1 MYFSAVVAYKYAA
14 PDGAF
19 RVFHIFCAFMFQIFV
34 LSCYTF
40 PMKKSV
46 TLSQNIPASH
56 DGKRRLIFLS
66 AFILIAV
73 SVAIA
78 LTVFQHIR
86 NHRDTVRLVSE
97 QLDRQQLLL
106 ARSVARQIETFLTYI
121 ANDLSRLSDLPGVAN
136 MDDGIFDQ
144 IQSFYRGIPPKT
156 SLRRIDKNGILRFVY
171 PDEFWRGSLIGKD
184 YSKEDY
190 FLLAKAGKDI
200 VLTGVML
207 NEIGE
212 MRIRI
217 AKSVHLS
224 NERGEKVFN
233 GIIAGS
239 FDLQTLSSFVSP
251 IVSGKSGYAW
261 LMNESGMILAHYEK
275 DFVGQNA
282 FEIREKKNPDLNYD
296 AIYRL
301 QKDMIAGR
309 EGMGHYLSGWH
320 RQQKGNIEKIIA
332 YTPVHVFDKI
342 WSVAV
347 CVPVEELEGLVR
359 NTYREN
365 EYVIAMIILIL
376 GIGSVVSFLIPY
388 RWSRV
393 LQKEINMRK
402 QTEDALGET
411 KRFSSSL
418 IAAMKD
424 GLCVIS
430 PEGIHI
436 DVNPAFCEMTGFT
449 REELIGT
456 GMPHL
461 YWPESRTEE
470 IKRTYQKIVNGEFE
484 DFELMFRRKNGE
496 EFPVIFSPSCI
507 RDNGNIIRYFANIKN
522 IEKRRKAIAA
532 MQESEE
538 HLRVVIEKI
547 ADGIIITDSE
557 GIVFFAN
564 PAAEFLFEKKLHE
577 LAGKPFPFPL
587 SAEKT
592 VIIEIPQKDG
602 ETSVAEMRTVA
613 LKRNGKISYLASL
626 RDITDNVRATELEKE
641 KIRLEAVIL
650 ERKRA
655 EESVK
660 TAYTELNQIF
670 HSSGDGMYVTDN
682 DFNIL
687 RLNKRM
693 EDMFGISEAEAVNRK
708 CYEIF
713 KLNICHTAKC
723 PIFCVSE
730 NEDIIQR
737 DVESTHNGQTR
748 MLCMTATPFRSQSG
762 QRLGMIFNLKDLTRR
777 FRAEQSLR
785 ESENRYRTIFENTS
799 VAIFIADEN
808 TIISM
813 VNHEFEKLTAYSKQ
827 ETEGKMTWKDF
838 FVKDQIEK
846 MENYHHARRIDPKL
860 APRKYE
866 AQLIDRQGN
875 IKEICLTVAMI
886 PETRKSILS
895 LLNITELKQMRK
907 DIQHHLEK
915 RQAVMRDTI
924 EAMAM
929 TIEKR
934 DPYTAGHQRRVADL
948 ACAIAKEMMLSEVQI
963 EGIRMAGVI
972 HDLGKIRVP
981 AEILSKPDKLTEHE
995 FAIIK
1000 DHPQI
1005 AYDILKKI
1013 DFPWPLAL
1021 MILQHHERM
1030 NGSGYPQGLS
1040 GEEILLE
1047 SRILSVADVIEAM
1060 AFHRPY
1066 RPALGIE
1073 RALEEVYK
1081 NRGVFYDIEVVN
1093 ICLKLFLEKRFEFG

>member
-1 MYFSAVVAYKYAA
+1 MK
-14 PDGAF
+14 
-19 RVFHIFCAFMFQIFV
+19 IF
-34 LSCYTF
+34 
-40 PMKKSV
+40 
-46 TLSQNIPASH
+46 PASLQNNSSFN

-66 AFILIAV
+66 VFLVVTVIFVIL
-73 SVAIA
+73 

-97 QLDRQQLLL
+97 QLDRQQLIL
-106 ARSVARQIETFLTYI
+106 ARSVASQIETFLTYI
-121 ANDLSRLSDLPGVAN
+121 ANDLSRLSVLPGVIN
-136 MDDGIFDQ
+136 MDDGVLEQ
-144 IQSFYRGIPPKT
+144 IESFYRGIPPKT
-156 SLRRIDKNGILRFVY
+156 SLRRIDKDGILRFVY
-171 PDEFWRGSLIGKD
+171 PEEFWRGTLIGKD
-184 YSKEDY
+184 YSAEDY
-190 FLLAKAGKDI
+190 FLSATSGKDI
-200 VLTGVML
+200 VLSGLIL
-207 NEIGE
+207 NEVGE

-217 AKSVHLS
+217 AKPVYVRSDSEAGLS
-224 NERGEKVFN
+224 ILSRAALRLQSDSEKVFN
-233 GIIAGS
+233 GIIVGS
-239 FDLQTLSSFVSP
+239 FDLQALSAFVAP

-261 LMNESGMILAHYEK
+261 LMNEEGMILAHYEK

-282 FEIREKKNPDLNYD
+282 FKIREKKNPALNYD
-296 AIYRL
+296 AIYRI
-301 QKDMIAGR
+301 QKEMTAGK
-309 EGMGHYLSGWH
+309 EGMGHYVSGWH
-320 RQQKGNIEKIIA
+320 RHQKGNIEKIIA
-332 YTPVHVFDKI
+332 YTPVRVFDKI

-388 RWSRV
+388 RWSRI
-393 LQKEINMRK
+393 LQKEIDRRK
-402 QTEDALGET
+402 QTEDALGES

-424 GLCVIS
+424 GLCVIDS
-430 PEGIHI
+430 DGVHI
-436 DVNPAFCEMTGFT
+436 DVNPAFCEMTGFS

-456 GMPHL
+456 GLSYP
-461 YWPESRTEE
+461 YWSEARMED
-470 IKRTYQKIVNGEFE
+470 IRRTYQKIMSGEFE

-496 EFPVIFSPSCI
+496 QFPVILSPSCI
-507 RDNGNIIRYFANIKN
+507 RDKGNVLRYFANIKN
-522 IEKRRKAIAA
+522 IEKRKKAIAA

-547 ADGIIITDSE
+547 ADGIIIADSE

-564 PAAEFLFEKKLHE
+564 PAAEFLFEKNSCE
-577 LAGKPFPFPL
+577 FVGKAFPFPL

-592 VIIEIPQKDG
+592 AIIEIPQKDG
-602 ETSVAEMRTVA
+602 ETSIAEMRTVA
-613 LKRNGKISYLASL
+613 LKRNGKVFYLASL

-660 TAYTELNQIF
+660 IAYTELRQIF

-693 EDMFGISEAEAVNRK
+693 EDIFGVSEAEAVSKK
-708 CYEIF
+708 CYDIF
-713 KLNICHTAKC
+713 KLNICHTRKC
-723 PIFCVSE
+723 PMFGVSE
-730 NEDIIQR
+730 NEEIIQR
-737 DVESTHNGQTR
+737 DIEKEQSGGIR
-748 MLCMTATPFRSQSG
+748 MLSITATPFRNAAE

-777 FRAEQSLR
+777 FCVEKALQ

-799 VAIFIADEN
+799 VAIFIAEEN

-813 VNHEFEKLTAYSKQ
+813 ANHEFEKLTCFSKS
-827 ETEGKMTWKDF
+827 EIEDKMTWKDF
-838 FVKDQIEK
+838 FVKDQLEK
-846 MENYHHARRIDPKL
+846 MEHYHHVRRIDPKL

-866 AQLIDRQGN
+866 AQLIDRHGR
-875 IKEICLTVAMI
+875 IKEVCLTAAMI
-886 PETRKSILS
+886 PETRKSIIS
-895 LLNITELKQMRK
+895 ILNITELKQIRK
-907 DIQHHLEK
+907 DLQHHLEK

-1013 DFPWPLAL
+1013 DFPWPVAL
-1021 MILQHHERM
+1021 MILQHHERI
-1030 NGSGYPQGLS
+1030 NGSGYPKGLS

-1073 RALEEVYK
+1073 SALEEIYK